1 MKAFAVIGLIALF
14 APQSGSAECAEVE
27 SAPVVPD
34 GASASREDMLAA
46 NKAIKAYNAAV
57 QAYVECLRA
66 SGGSIVREN
75 RIVDELT
82 KVAGKFNDE
91 LRTFKKRSGG

>member
-1 MKAFAVIGLIALF
+1 VKALAVIGLIALL
-14 APQSGSAECAEVE
+14 APQHGIADCAEVVG
-27 SAPVVPD
+27 APVVPD

-46 NKAIKAYNAAV
+46 NKAIKAYHVAV
-57 QAYVECLRA
+57 QTYVECLRA
-66 SGGSIVREN
+66 NGGSIVREN